1 MLERPSGGFSAQ
13 EELHVKGRWFS
24 AAFAVLLLC
33 VFVSSAWA
41 EEASCHG
48 AYDLYFVLDK

>member
-1 MLERPSGGFSAQ
+1 MWEQLSGGFSEQ
-13 EELHVKGRWFS
+13 ELRVKGRWS
-24 AAFAVLLLC
+24 WAAFAVLLLC
-33 VFVSSAWA
+33 VLTSSAWA

>member
-1 MLERPSGGFSAQ
+1 MLGQLSPYLTAAGKL
-13 EELHVKGRWFS
+13 LHGKSRWSSVAVVFLGV
-24 AAFAVLLLC
+24 FAWSC
-33 VFVSSAWA
+33 WA